1 MQGKLLSARR
11 VPLHKTDSVGLS
23 EQERQACTEVL
34 KQRKGSSQQVRRA
47 QIVLKAEADGPSW
60 PDSRMAEACTGR
72 VQTREN

>member
-1 MQGKLLSARR
+1 MHKQSIIRLSA
-11 VPLHKTDSVGLS
+11 
-23 EQERQACTEVL
+23 QERHACTEVS

-47 QIVLKAEADGPSW
+47 QIVLKAEADGPFW